1 MILRLTLLLLCCLA
15 SLVAGDPPPAE
26 MKRVRELAAGGKSK
40 DEAVAMCVRIADDD
54 KRPAD
59 ERARARRLLPVLLL
73 NAGHPAEAKAEAARL
88 VAAAPGQR
96 QPAGL
101 AEVLDAM
108 ILAKEKEKRSDAITA
123 LRSLAGD
130 TDVLVKARAS
140 YQLALLLSQ
149 TDKGKPAP
157 AEAQAEVLTLAET
170 SAAGSDDPWDA
181 RQSLRLAREAA
192 ERARDLAGQ
201 ERILRVSLRDPVL
214 SIIDAR
220 ERDDTT
226 ARLGTVIEEAKR
238 FAEAR
243 TLYEA
248 EIARASAALDAVRAE
263 AAKLDP
269 RQVNDRSNAAISA
282 LARWRFMLCRSWK
295 NEGNLGKAMLTAEDV
310 YSADCDPNYEWN
322 AAQGT
327 VIECLAAEPDKALAA
342 ARTWYEANG
351 GGEGMKTYARLLAKG
366 DGKQE
371 KALVAWLEHG
381 SAGPDGITGTTD
393 DLADPKIP
401 TARASY
407 PARAALARSIP
418 LDSGYR
424 ARRRANLLLFAG
436 EPAEAAA
443 VVRWWMG
450 QTRLPGEVG
459 SLAETMSRCASAVSS
474 DPATRRRTLRYLAD
488 GPAGPDGKSGTPDDL
503 ADPWSGVTA
512 YAPPAPTGE
521 DAVLLRRLRAASA
534 RIAGDDRAQGNLRG
548 NALATVQRID
558 MLFSA
563 RPSTEELLSW
573 YEGNPGGIMD
583 ALAAGRF
590 ADDGHLAN
598 LPDVLRLLDGL
609 GFDKQPDWVRGR
621 RKGWPDLQ
629 AELHAGKQSKAWW

>member
-1 MILRLTLLLLCCLA
+1 MILRLTLLLCALA
-15 SLVAGDPPPAE
+15 SLAAGDPPPAE
-26 MKRVRELAAGGKSK
+26 MRRVRELATGGKSK

-108 ILAKEKEKRSDAITA
+108 ILAKDKRADAITA
-123 LRSLAGD
+123 LRALAGD
-130 TDVLVKARAS
+130 ADPLVKARAS
-140 YQLALLLSQ
+140 YQLAHLLSQ

-157 AEAQAEVLTLAET
+157 AEAQAEVLTLAE
-170 SAAGSDDPWDA
+170 AAAASSDDPWDA
-181 RQSLRLAREAA
+181 RQALRLAREAA
-192 ERARDLAGQ
+192 ERARDMPGQ
-201 ERILRVSLRDPVL
+201 ERVLRTTLRDPVL
-214 SIIDAR
+214 TIIDAR

-226 ARLGTVIEEAKR
+226 ARLGTVIEEGKR
-238 FAEAR
+238 FADAR
-243 TLYEA
+243 ALYEA
-248 EIARASAALDAVRAE
+248 EIARATAALAAVRAE

-269 RQVNDRSNAAISA
+269 RLVNDRSNAAIGA
-282 LARWRFMLCRSWK
+282 QARWRLALCRAWK
-295 NEGNLGKAMLTAEDV
+295 NEGDLAQAMQRAEDV
-310 YSADCDPNYEWN
+310 YSADSDPNYEWHM
-322 AAQGT
+322 AQAT

-351 GGEGMKTYARLLAKG
+351 GGDGMKTYARLCAKG

-371 KALVAWLEHG
+371 KVLLAWLEHG
-381 SAGPDGITGTTD
+381 STGPDGIAGNAD

-401 TARASY
+401 TTRASY
-407 PARAALARSIP
+407 PARAIIARSIP
-418 LDSGYR
+418 LNSGYR

-450 QTRLPGEVG
+450 QTHSAGEVG
-459 SLAETMSRCASAVSS
+459 ALAEVLSRCAAALSS
-474 DPATRRRTLRYLAD
+474 DPAARRRALRYLAD
-488 GPAGPDGKSGTPDDL
+488 GPAGPDAKPGTADDL
-503 ADPWSGVTA
+503 SDPLPGIA
-512 YAPPAPTGE
+512 ACAPPAPAGD
-521 DAVLLRRLRAASA
+521 DAVLLRRLRAAAA
-534 RIAGDDRAQGNLRG
+534 RVAGDDRAQGNLRG
-548 NALATVQRID
+548 NALGTVQRID
-558 MLFSA
+558 QLFSA
-563 RPSTEELLSW
+563 MPNTEELLSW

-583 ALAAGRF
+583 ALAADRF
-590 ADDGHLAN
+590 AKDGHLAG
-598 LPDVLRLLDGL
+598 LPEVQRMLDGL

-621 RKGWPDLQ
+621 RKSWPDVQ
-629 AELHAGKQSKAWW
+629 AELHEGKQSKAWW